1 LSNLSAGDRVG
12 EPSVAARAFFGATLL
27 FLLLFTTALRL
38 RLHANSPLP
47 SESFLAWLAVGVAED
62 FAIAGSLAALLM
74 AVSRAGPWETAARS
88 TFSLFA
94 LFLVASEAVWA
105 ELLIFLGQTPDL
117 DSLFAGMNPTFVRGS
132 LDTRT
137 LVGAV
142 LLVLLFGLSLA
153 WAARRAMRAKRAWCS
168 PGRLFLASGMAL
180 ALLCL
185 PIEIHRRETARNPLT
200 SLVEL
205 WLERPPTDP
214 GEGFSAPL
222 PLLDPASVRELA
234 PSRPGSSY
242 PDERFPL
249 AHRADPRAGR
259 GLPLPEGTRPNFVF
273 LFLEGVRA
281 EEVGAYGSRLP
292 NVTPNLDRLAR
303 AGVMVEQ
310 AYSTGMHTPDAEL
323 AVWYGVLP
331 NPHSSL
337 MTGHPNVRLTGLPEV
352 LRASGWRSFLWIHNG
367 DQTFYRRDRFYL
379 PRGFQMVD
387 GRDFPSSDVRT
398 SWGYSDRALARRALN
413 ALDRAEEPFAALVL
427 TVSNH
432 HPFQVPADA
441 RTSFPELP
449 GPERGFLRFFGHR
462 VGLQTAS
469 MLQTLHYTDEAVGD
483 FFRMGQTRSWF
494 ARTVFVILG
503 DHGLS
508 IAPYERSITTMAALT
523 ELRHRIPMIFFSPMI
538 RAARVAGPA
547 SQADVPETL
556 LSLAGIDSLRAGVG
570 RDLMAPARADS
581 DHRIVTWSSEGGI
594 VSVRGE
600 RRTYHA
606 TAARALPGGN
616 RPTGLED
623 ESFFDHRVD
632 REGKQ
637 NLIGAEES
645 AAESYRRLARI
656 YLEVYSW
663 VLLSGRSGLPEDRL
677 RAGGLDD

>member
-1 LSNLSAGDRVG
+1 
-12 EPSVAARAFFGATLL
+12 
-27 FLLLFTTALRL
+27 
-38 RLHANSPLP
+38 
-47 SESFLAWLAVGVAED
+47 
-62 FAIAGSLAALLM
+62 
-74 AVSRAGPWETAARS
+74 
-88 TFSLFA
+88 
-94 LFLVASEAVWA
+94 
-105 ELLIFLGQTPDL
+105 
-117 DSLFAGMNPTFVRGS
+117 
-132 LDTRT
+132 
-137 LVGAV
+137 
-142 LLVLLFGLSLA
+142 
-153 WAARRAMRAKRAWCS
+153 
-168 PGRLFLASGMAL
+168 
-180 ALLCL
+180 
-185 PIEIHRRETARNPLT
+185 
-200 SLVEL
+200 
-205 WLERPPTDP
+205 
-214 GEGFSAPL
+214 
-222 PLLDPASVRELA
+222 
-234 PSRPGSSY
+234 
-242 PDERFPL
+242 
-249 AHRADPRAGR
+249 
-259 GLPLPEGTRPNFVF
+259 
-273 LFLEGVRA
+273 
-281 EEVGAYGSRLP
+281 
-292 NVTPNLDRLAR
+292 
-303 AGVMVEQ
+303 
-310 AYSTGMHTPDAEL
+310 
-323 AVWYGVLP
+323 
-331 NPHSSL
+331 
-337 MTGHPNVRLTGLPEV
+337 
-352 LRASGWRSFLWIHNG
+352 
-367 DQTFYRRDRFYL
+367 
-379 PRGFQMVD
+379 
-387 GRDFPSSDVRT
+387 
-398 SWGYSDRALARRALN
+398 
-413 ALDRAEEPFAALVL
+413 
-427 TVSNH
+427 
-432 HPFQVPADA
+432 
-441 RTSFPELP
+441 
-449 GPERGFLRFFGHR
+449 
-462 VGLQTAS
+462 

>member
-1 LSNLSAGDRVG
+1 
-12 EPSVAARAFFGATLL
+12 
-27 FLLLFTTALRL
+27 
-38 RLHANSPLP
+38 
-47 SESFLAWLAVGVAED
+47 
-62 FAIAGSLAALLM
+62 
-74 AVSRAGPWETAARS
+74 
-88 TFSLFA
+88 
-94 LFLVASEAVWA
+94 
-105 ELLIFLGQTPDL
+105 
-117 DSLFAGMNPTFVRGS
+117 
-132 LDTRT
+132 
-137 LVGAV
+137 
-142 LLVLLFGLSLA
+142 
-153 WAARRAMRAKRAWCS
+153 
-168 PGRLFLASGMAL
+168 
-180 ALLCL
+180 
-185 PIEIHRRETARNPLT
+185 
-200 SLVEL
+200 
-205 WLERPPTDP
+205 
-214 GEGFSAPL
+214 
-222 PLLDPASVRELA
+222 
-234 PSRPGSSY
+234 
-242 PDERFPL
+242 
-249 AHRADPRAGR
+249 
-259 GLPLPEGTRPNFVF
+259 
-273 LFLEGVRA
+273 
-281 EEVGAYGSRLP
+281 
-292 NVTPNLDRLAR
+292 
-303 AGVMVEQ
+303 MVEQ

-337 MTGHPNVRLTGLPEV
+337 MTGHPNVLLTGLPEV